1 MKIIDFPLKG
11 FGSYAWY
18 HEIYGKS
25 TVSVFR
31 HVRNNKSTIQSRI
44 QNWAQ
49 SIIFSGFPE
58 NISGIILGMT
68 IGNIELLSTEIKKS
82 FTGAGIT
89 HILVV
94 SGSNIAFVIIILTS
108 LLRYIPLKR

>member
-1 MKIIDFPLKG
+1 M
-11 FGSYAWY
+11 
-18 HEIYGKS
+18 YGKS
-25 TVSVFR
+25 SVPVF
-31 HVRNNKSTIQSRI
+31 HHIQHSELSIQRRI
-44 QNWAQ
+44 QLWAK
-49 SIIFSGFPE
+49 SVIFSGFPE

-82 FTGAGIT
+82 FTNAGIT

-108 LLRYIPLKR
+108 LLRYIPLKK